1 MSFFDSNQCFFND
14 FFFEKEITVEH
25 VLSYM
30 NLTYTIFS
38 NYLQEQN
45 IHTYQLFF
53 EKLKN
58 KTPEH
63 LKESLF
69 PLYEQAKTEFIIQS
83 LNGSPHSDVFFN
95 LSLFF
100 SSENRDFIESILVKM
115 IKNHTLFSYH
125 MCQLLLFIDKY
136 NFNDVLFTSIK
147 NNYLDF
153 IFCKFNYYD
162 EESLANFVSKIK
174 HIFLEQNTKF
184 FLIYKEELLNCKD
197 GNEYCT
203 FKQKYSKVNKL
214 FSLSELDPFICY
226 NTPLF
231 NILFHLFEI
240 FRDTRTFPYF
250 YDYTTFNNFIQCLN
264 NYYCL
269 FCVDNYLKLYYFTK
283 NNNPEYLD
291 SLISSI
297 IYKMKDIDAF
307 YLIQK
312 ELEIVKPYIN
322 KSFLLNLNIENDY
335 KTIVES
341 VPVHIWSFLYSIDKL
356 YTNRLLFKMNT
367 SQDDSNF
374 FDHLENIRE
383 AFNAVDNLEN
393 F

>member
-1 MSFFDSNQCFFND
+1 MSFFDANQCFFND

-30 NLTYTIFS
+30 NLTYTISS
-38 NYLQEQN
+38 NYLQEQD
-45 IHTYQLFF
+45 IHTYQLFL

-58 KTPEH
+58 KTPKH

-100 SSENRDFIESILVKM
+100 SNENRDFIESIFVKM
-115 IKNHTLFSYH
+115 IKNHTLFSNN
-125 MCQLLLFIDKY
+125 MSQLLLFIDKY

-147 NNYLDF
+147 DNYLDF
-153 IFCKFNYYD
+153 IFCKFNNYD
-162 EESLANFVSKIK
+162 GESLANFVSKIK
-174 HIFLEQNTKF
+174 HIFFEQNTKF

-197 GNEYCT
+197 GNEYCK

-250 YDYTTFNNFIQCLN
+250 YDETTFNNFIQCLN

-269 FCVDNYLKLYYFTK
+269 FYVDNYLRLYYFTK

-291 SLISSI
+291 SLVSSI
-297 IYKMKDIDAF
+297 IYKMKDIEAF
-307 YLIQK
+307 YLIQT
-312 ELEIVKPYIN
+312 EFEVVKPYIN
-322 KSFLLNLNIENDY
+322 KSFLLNLNIENDF
-335 KTIVES
+335 KATVES